1 MCHDE
6 ESEAR
11 VRLAQKVLAAR
22 RAIER
27 GQLHVLPEQRS
38 LADEL
43 LAAPLEATGLVKTE
57 TLSDAALVFA
67 KAVGMAA
74 SFDFQE
80 EAYSCSEEIGVADSQ
95 VELFRLFLRLYI
107 ALTGEHPQ
115 TAHTDQRIKKLMM
128 DRVHK
133 EPAIFERTV
142 MDAMDELAAFY
153 GRYRMSLF
161 QHAKQLGGVKLVTGG
176 QRRFGP
182 SALQGIRI
190 SGLYVDT
197 QLVPDPVYPYLV
209 GDLHQNAKHLQLALS
224 LSELLKLT
232 PLVEAHLPV
241 PPVFV
246 FPSFEEEL
254 EQNDAWTI
262 TGIENLTVQLIGGVC
277 PGKFSSLDELLEFA
291 AKHEGAFIDA
301 MAKNRMFIPPGT
313 DPEENLHPADAAKR
327 YLAELEGVRDAKRL
341 DSMKRL
347 PLGVLVL
354 NGICERLRPQ
364 FHLRE
369 NSVELNAQPLLTQAV
384 HWYYFDKCAAATA
397 ESLVR
402 KAVISE
408 QSFSCLRALH
418 DDSLAWLANI
428 PVEGLAELHRNLE
441 HQAFRE
447 ELRKCIAQLA
457 SAGPVELNDAI
468 REVRTGLEY
477 LVARQQKALRDIE
490 DKYVPKRWGIYAGG
504 AAGLVTTASAVFLPS
519 LAPLIG
525 AALPGAVAA
534 GALIG
539 VAKEL
544 AGQRIETKR
553 ASKSLVGMLAIARQ
567 TRPL

>member
-1 MCHDE
+1 MSHDE
-6 ESEAR
+6 ESEAK

-22 RAIER
+22 RAIES
-27 GQLHVLPEQRS
+27 GQVHVLPEQRS

-43 LAAPLEATGLVKTE
+43 LAAPLGATGLVKIE
-57 TLSDAALVFA
+57 SLSDDALGFA

-80 EAYSCSEEIGVADSQ
+80 KANTCSEEIGVAESQ
-95 VELFRLFLRLYI
+95 AELFRLFARLYI
-107 ALTGEHPQ
+107 ALTGEQPQ
-115 TAHTDQRIKKLMM
+115 TAHTDQRVKKLMM
-128 DRVHK
+128 DRVHN
-133 EPAIFERTV
+133 EPTIFERTV
-142 MDAMDELAAFY
+142 VDAMDELAAFY

-197 QLVPDPVYPYLV
+197 QLIPDPVYPYLV

-232 PLVEAHLPV
+232 PLVDAHLPV

-254 EQNDAWTI
+254 EQNDAWTK
-262 TGIENLTVQLIGGVC
+262 TGIENLTVLLIGRVC
-277 PGKFSSLDELLEFA
+277 PGEFSSLDELFEFA

-327 YLAELEGVRDAKRL
+327 YLAELEGVRDAKL
-341 DSMKRL
+341 LGSMKRL
-347 PLGVLVL
+347 PLGVLVI

-384 HWYYFDKCAAATA
+384 HWYYFDKCATATA

-447 ELRKCIAQLA
+447 DLRKCIAQLA

-468 REVRTGLEY
+468 REVQTGLEY
-477 LVARQQKALRDIE
+477 LVTRQQKALRDIE
-490 DKYVPKRWGIYAGG
+490 DKYAPKRWGIYAGG
-504 AAGLVTTASAVFLPS
+504 AAGLVTAASAVFLPS

-539 VAKEL
+539 VANAL
-544 AGQRIETKR
+544 AGQSIENQR
-553 ASKSLVGMLAIARQ
+553 ASKSLVGMLAVARH